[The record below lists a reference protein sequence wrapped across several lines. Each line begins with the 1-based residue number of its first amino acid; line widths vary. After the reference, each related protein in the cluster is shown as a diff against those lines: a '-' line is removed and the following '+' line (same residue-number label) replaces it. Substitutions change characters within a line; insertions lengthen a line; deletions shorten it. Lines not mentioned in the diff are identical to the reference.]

1 MLRTLTC
8 MSLSV
13 FATSQTPVATW
24 FWNQSTVTGSVHNAV
39 WDPKTETIVL
49 YSNYGFAKKDT
60 ATSAIVE
67 LAIKGSKLD
76 IASTTDLPCTGSNK
90 WGGVRVVDNNGKRAF
105 WVSCGGGSVTSPA
118 GLFSFGSAG
127 DFPLGMLNGSSG
139 TAGDLKF
146 PPSPGAGAQTYD
158 PFATWTS
165 SHGQEYQMFITT
177 NDYDSSTQAFVTACI
192 ANDCNPTTTIK
203 SDSKVYSAYLSARV
217 QGDQLIVVANVNNS
231 ASGAGC
237 CAEQLLIYKISEIAG
252 SESGP
257 QISSSFSTIPLDGL
271 VSGDSSAK
279 VSHTFFSYANG
290 DSTKLLL
297 AMSGDSKE
305 YVVVA
310 TLSGSSIKV
319 ESHFEVPNCNHING
333 VTRFENA
340 GVTYIAATSKGQGL
354 WLFKESSTDV
364 GRLIV

>member
-1 MLRTLTC
+1 

-24 FWNQSTVTGSVHNAV
+24 FWDQSKVTGSVHNAV

-49 YSNYGFAKKDT
+49 YSNFGFATKST
-60 ATSAIVE
+60 SASAIVE
-67 LAIKGSKLD
+67 LAITGSKLS
-76 IASTTDLPCTGSNK
+76 IASTTDLPCDNSNK

-105 WVSCGGGSVTSPA
+105 WISCGGGSITSPA

-139 TAGDLKF
+139 SAGNSQF
-146 PPSPGAGAQTYD
+146 PPSPSAGAQTYD

-165 SHGQEYQMFITT
+165 SKGQEYQMFITT
-177 NDYDSSTQAFVTACI
+177 NDADSSKQAFVTACI
-192 ANDCNPTTTIK
+192 ANDCKPATTIV
-203 SDSKVYSAYLSARV
+203 SESKVFSAYLSARV
-217 QGDQLIVVANVNNS
+217 QGDKLMVVANVNNT

-237 CAEQLLIYKISEIAG
+237 CAEQLLIYKISESAAG
-252 SESGP
+252 AP
-257 QISSSFSTIPLDGL
+257 QISSSFSTVPLDGL

-290 DSTKLLL
+290 DDTKLLL
-297 AMSGDSKE
+297 AMSGGSKE

-310 TLSGSSIKV
+310 SLSGSSINV

-354 WLFKESSTDV
+354 WLFKESSADV